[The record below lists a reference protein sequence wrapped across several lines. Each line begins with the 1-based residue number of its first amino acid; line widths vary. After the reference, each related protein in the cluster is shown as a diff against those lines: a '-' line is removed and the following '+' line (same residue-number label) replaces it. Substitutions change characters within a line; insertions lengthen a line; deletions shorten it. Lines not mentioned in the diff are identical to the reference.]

1 MSKTEKILD
10 GNAYVDLVNKA
21 KVYDVAI
28 KTPLQAAP
36 KISQKMGNNIF
47 LKREDLQPVFS
58 FKIRGAYNCI
68 ASLSKEQRSRGVICA
83 SAGNHAQGVALSA
96 KTLQIPATIV
106 MPETTPQIKVDAV
119 IANGGDVV
127 LHGVSYSDAAEKAA
141 ELVAERGLSYIHPFD
156 DPYVIAGQG
165 TIAKEVLEQYDEI
178 LEANP
183 IGKLDAI
190 FVCVGGGGMLA
201 GIATYIKTKR
211 PDVQVIGVE
220 PDDSDAMTQSIE
232 AGKLVELDDVG
243 IFADGVA
250 VKIVGDETFRL
261 SQLYVDK
268 MITVSTDQICA
279 AIKDVFDEKRSVLE
293 PAGAVGLAGVKDYIQ
308 SQGWEGKNIVVTA
321 SGANMNFDRLRHV
334 SERTE
339 FAERREGVIAVKIP
353 EKAGAFKAF
362 CQVIGSLNITE
373 FNYRYADE
381 RRAVIYVGVE
391 IKSEG
396 QLESLVET
404 LNSQDYEA
412 LDLTDNELAKLH
424 IRHLVGGRNQQVSDE
439 KLYRFRFPERPGALM
454 KFLNAL
460 GGNWNISLFHYR
472 NHGADF
478 GRVLCGLQIPETD
491 KQVFQKTLDELGYW
505 YEDESDNPAYR
516 LFLS

>member
-250 VKIVGDETFRL
+250 VKIVGDETREA
-261 SQLYVDK
+261 
-268 MITVSTDQICA
+268 VSA
-279 AIKDVFDEKRSVLE
+279 R
-293 PAGAVGLAGVKDYIQ
+293 
-308 SQGWEGKNIVVTA
+308 A
-321 SGANMNFDRLRHV
+321 SGCGWFSRCERLYSISRMGREKYRGHGI
-334 SERTE
+334 RCKHE
-339 FAERREGVIAVKIP
+339 F
-353 EKAGAFKAF
+353 
-362 CQVIGSLNITE
+362 
-373 FNYRYADE
+373 
-381 RRAVIYVGVE
+381 
-391 IKSEG
+391 
-396 QLESLVET
+396 
-404 LNSQDYEA
+404 
-412 LDLTDNELAKLH
+412 
-424 IRHLVGGRNQQVSDE
+424 
-439 KLYRFRFPERPGALM
+439 
-454 KFLNAL
+454 
-460 GGNWNISLFHYR
+460 
-472 NHGADF
+472 
-478 GRVLCGLQIPETD
+478 
-491 KQVFQKTLDELGYW
+491 
-505 YEDESDNPAYR
+505 
-516 LFLS
+516 